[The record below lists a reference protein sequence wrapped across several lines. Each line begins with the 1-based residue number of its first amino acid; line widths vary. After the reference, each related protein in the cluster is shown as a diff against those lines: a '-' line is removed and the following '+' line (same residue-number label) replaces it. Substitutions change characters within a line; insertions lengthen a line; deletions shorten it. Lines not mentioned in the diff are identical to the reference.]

1 MEGGQCRE
9 SPPSH
14 ADGGTAERALNALVQ
29 LLASVEAIEFR
40 RWGDLGLTISQ
51 LRVLHLL
58 RERPASC
65 GQVAEHLGITASTAT
80 ALIERIV
87 RRGLVERAAREGD
100 RRITDLHLTESGRLL
115 LEEKDQGQARGHHQV
130 DRRAHPGGP
139 GSGSR
144 GFSTG
149 WPRRSR
155 LARRWPPSRPAGRGA
170 RGAPDREPDLSER
183 EPDREQPRRPSARAG
198 APTSVVS
205 G

>member
-1 MEGGQCRE
+1 MTTRE

-14 ADGGTAERALNALVQ
+14 ADGGTAERALSALVQ

-58 RERPASC
+58 REHPASC

-100 RRITDLHLTESGRLL
+100 RRVTDLHLTESGRLL
-115 LEEKDQGQARGHHQV
+115 LEEKERGKRGVITKSIGELAPEERERLAGLLDRLAAAVQAREGT
-130 DRRAHPGGP
+130 ATEPAGG
-139 GSGSR
+139 
-144 GFSTG
+144 TAAA
-149 WPRRSR
+149 PRRVPDGEPDR
-155 LARRWPPSRPAGRGA
+155 
-170 RGAPDREPDLSER
+170 PDREPDRER
-183 EPDREQPRRPSARAG
+183 PRRPAGRPG
-198 APTSVVS
+198 APTSPVS

>member
-1 MEGGQCRE
+1 VTTRE

-14 ADGGTAERALNALVQ
+14 SDGGTTQRALSALVQ

-58 RERPASC
+58 REHPASC

-100 RRITDLHLTESGRLL
+100 RRVTDLRLTESGRRL
-115 LEEKDQGQARGHHQV
+115 LEEKDRGQRGV
-130 DRRAHPGGP
+130 ITESIGELAGEDRERLAGLLDRLAAAVQDREGAAAEVM
-139 GSGSR
+139 GR
-144 GFSTG
+144 TAAE
-149 WPRRSR
+149 PRR
-155 LARRWPPSRPAGRGA
+155 
-170 RGAPDREPDLSER
+170 APDREPDRER
-183 EPDREQPRRPSARAG
+183 PHPPARRSGAR
-198 APTSVVS
+198 TSPVS
-205 G
+205 R